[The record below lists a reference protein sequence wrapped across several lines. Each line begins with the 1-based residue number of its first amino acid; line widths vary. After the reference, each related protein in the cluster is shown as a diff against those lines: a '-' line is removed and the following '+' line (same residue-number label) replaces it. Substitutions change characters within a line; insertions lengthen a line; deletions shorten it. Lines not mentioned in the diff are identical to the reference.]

1 MVQWWLLLQNSLQYS
16 DGRVEVVDVPKAFSV
31 GDVVAVTHRRDGG
44 VVVQRVG
51 SNIPSS
57 GLFSMTSQM
66 ALGDYLLNLRVRAT
80 IKKYSTGRPASTIQM
95 TFYGYDSDP
104 TYTSVL
110 KSASELVLNTN
121 TIIETSDLLMYS
133 NINTRVTFDVA
144 AGCYVII
151 DNVQYS
157 TDSGSTWFYY
167 TDGNLVNGEFKTNAF
182 EGWVK
187 LTETNFTAV
196 MIDETCKTQNLV

>member
-1 MVQWWLLLQNSLQYS
+1 MVSGGPYTTKIRYS
-16 DGRVEVVDVPKAFSV
+16 DGREEIINVPKAFSV

-110 KSASELVLNTN
+110 KSASEFVLNTN

-133 NINTRVTFDVA
+133 NGNTRVTFDVA

-167 TDGNLVNGEFKTNAF
+167 TDGNFVNGEFKTNAF

>member
-1 MVQWWLLLQNSLQYS
+1 MATNTVQNTVQYS
-16 DGRVEVVDVPKAFSV
+16 DGRTEIINVPKAFSV
-31 GDVVAVTHRRDGG
+31 GDVVSVTHRRDGG

-51 SNIPSS
+51 SNIPPS

-66 ALGDYLLNLRVRAT
+66 ALGDYLLNLRIRAT
-80 IKKYSTGRPASTIQM
+80 IKKYSSGYSDATISM
-95 TFYGYDSDP
+95 IFYGYDSDP

-121 TIIETSDLLMYS
+121 TIIETSDILMYS
-133 NINTRVTFDVA
+133 NKNTRVTFDIS

-167 TDGNLVNGEFKTNAF
+167 TDGNFANGEFKTSAF

-187 LTETNFTAV
+187 STENNFTAV

>member
-1 MVQWWLLLQNSLQYS
+1 MVTNTVQYS
-16 DGRVEVVDVPKAFSV
+16 DGRQEIINVPKAFSV

-66 ALGDYLLNLRVRAT
+66 ALGEYLLNLRVRAT
-80 IKKYSTGRPASTIQM
+80 IKKYSTGRPTSTIQM

-133 NINTRVTFDVA
+133 NSNTRVTFDIS

-167 TDGNLVNGEFKTNAF
+167 TDGNFVNGEFKTNAF

-196 MIDETCKTQNLV
+196 MIDEACKTQNLV